1 MASFVEQAQVIFQQL
16 RDLCTHFA
24 DNMTEIV
31 TQFISI
37 KLSRHELNAIP
48 KELRKCV
55 DDREAVLQLV
65 EGMRTTHSARVDERE
80 DRMAQRSREFID
92 DMITKLNK

>member
-1 MASFVEQAQVIFQQL
+1 
-16 RDLCTHFA
+16 
-24 DNMTEIV
+24 
-31 TQFISI
+31 
-37 KLSRHELNAIP
+37 
-48 KELRKCV
+48 
-55 DDREAVLQLV
+55 V